1 MARRTRVIGGAAA
14 TAFLVAGLGLFPAA
28 ALADSPPGSLTF
40 RAEPAPASGGEAGTW
55 TLEAR
60 FTDAAD
66 NPLSGQTV
74 EFLLGVDFLGLH
86 QVVVAS
92 AVTDASGTATTAYRP
107 TSSARQSLVARAS
120 GAGTTSAPVDL
131 GVTAVPQ
138 VLAPTDQLG
147 LVSSLAGGG
156 AIGLALVVWALLAGA
171 LLSVLRVIAWP
182 RRRGWPEATHRAGQ
196 AVGELLE

>member
-1 MARRTRVIGGAAA
+1 MARRTRVIGRAAA
-14 TAFLVAGLGLFPAA
+14 TTLLVAGLGLFPAS
-28 ALADSPPGSLTF
+28 ALADSPPGSLTVQ
-40 RAEPAPASGGEAGTW
+40 AEPAPASGGQAGTW

-60 FTDAAD
+60 LTDAG
-66 NPLSGQTV
+66 NHPLNGQTV
-74 EFLLGVDFLGLH
+74 EFLLGIDFLGIH

-107 TSSARQSLVARAS
+107 TSSSEQSLVARAVDS
-120 GAGTTSAPVDL
+120 GITSLPVDL
-131 GVTAVPQ
+131 GVRGVPT
-138 VLAPTDQLG
+138 VVAPTNQLG
-147 LVSSLAGGG
+147 LVSALAGPG

-182 RRRGWPEATHRAGQ
+182 RRLVWPAHRAGQ